1 MHRQILSLF
10 TLFSVVNGY
19 NNTSTYNNTT
29 MIPFLN
35 NGIPVPEPEPLCK
48 VCRDIV
54 DVIRWEL
61 NVSNKTINQTEQIIK
76 ALCKEL
82 GNNITRRECYNIV
95 NDIDRIKN
103 WIISGLTPDKICI
116 KLGLCSL
123 FLYYIRLLI

>member
-1 MHRQILSLF
+1 MHRQILSLV

-29 MIPFLN
+29 MMPFLN
-35 NGIPVPEPEPLCK
+35 NSVLEPEPLCK

-61 NVSNKTINQTEQIIK
+61 NVSNKTIKQTEQIIK

-82 GNNITRRECYNIV
+82 GNNITKRECYNIV

-103 WIISGLTPDKICI
+103 WIIDGLTPDKICI
-116 KLGLCSL
+116 ELGLCSL

>member
-1 MHRQILSLF
+1 MHRQLLSLF

-29 MIPFLN
+29 MMPFLN
-35 NGIPVPEPEPLCK
+35 NSVLEPEPLCK
-48 VCRDIV
+48 VCRVIV
-54 DVIRWEL
+54 DEIRWEL
-61 NVSNKTINQTEQIIK
+61 NVSNKTINHTEQIIK
-76 ALCKEL
+76 ELCKVL
-82 GNNITRRECYNIV
+82 GNNITKRECYNIV

-103 WIISGLTPDKICI
+103 WIIDGLTPDKICI

>member
-1 MHRQILSLF
+1 MHRQILSLV

-29 MIPFLN
+29 MMPFLN
-35 NGIPVPEPEPLCK
+35 NSVLEPEPLCK
-48 VCRDIV
+48 VCRNIV

-82 GNNITRRECYNIV
+82 GNNITKRECYNIV

-103 WIISGLTPDKICI
+103 WIIDGLTPDKICI
-116 KLGLCSL
+116 ELGLCSL

>member
-1 MHRQILSLF
+1 MHRQILSLV

-29 MIPFLN
+29 MMPFLN
-35 NGIPVPEPEPLCK
+35 NSVLEPEPLCK

-82 GNNITRRECYNIV
+82 GNNITKRECYNIV

-103 WIISGLTPDKICI
+103 WIIDGLTPDKICI
-116 KLGLCSL
+116 ELGLCSL